1 MLTWPQSW
9 GIVLGGTILQ
19 NTLLNKLPGSF
30 TSQFP
35 QGVQIA
41 YAIIPTIS
49 GLPEPLKSQ
58 VRAAFA
64 QATRLIWQVMIG
76 ISGAGFLSVF
86 LMRELKLRQDR
97 DAQWGLQDEKDP
109 EKKEVRVAVVL
120 RDATV
125 HRLIG
130 LMQGDPAE
138 VSVPS
143 VV

>member
-1 MLTWPQSW
+1 MVMVQSW

-19 NTLLNKLPGSF
+19 NTLLNKLPASF
-30 TSQFP
+30 TAQFP

-86 LMRELKLRQDR
+86 LMRELKLREDR
-97 DAQWGLQDEKDP
+97 DAQWGLQDEK
-109 EKKEVRVAVVL
+109 EKEKDTEKEVRGVGVL
-120 RDATV
+120 
-125 HRLIG
+125 
-130 LMQGDPAE
+130 
-138 VSVPS
+138 
-143 VV
+143 

>member
-1 MLTWPQSW
+1 MQSW

-19 NTLLNKLPGSF
+19 NTLLNKLPSSF

-49 GLPEPLKSQ
+49 GLHEPLKSE

-64 QATRLIWQVMIG
+64 QATQLTWRVMIG

-86 LMRELKLRQDR
+86 LMKEFKLREDR
-97 DAQWGLQDEKDP
+97 DAQWGLQDQREEEK
-109 EKKEVRVAVVL
+109 EGKEVRAML
-120 RDATV
+120 AGLGGAPRLSGPPQSDAS
-125 HRLIG
+125 
-130 LMQGDPAE
+130 Q

-143 VV
+143 VA